1 MDPGNV
7 HEGAGLGDVGVCVGG
22 RGVLRSESCLYP
34 TVERLEPSVA
44 ALWVGTLGEGWHC
57 EIFEDGC
64 SAQVSQA
71 DRRVITSGE
80 MCTSSSLVC
89 LWDWGGRTQGC
100 VEGVGSG

>member
-22 RGVLRSESCLYP
+22 RGVLHSESCLYP

-44 ALWVGTLGEGWHC
+44 ALWVETLGEGWHC
-57 EIFEDGC
+57 EIFEDRC